1 MKKLFWAAA
10 VLVAALTVGCKK
22 DQGGNGGG
30 SAATPTFTSVVAE
43 ETAYYGERY
52 GEGTGF
58 YTMMLTNADGDK
70 LRLDCFAAIALNANT
85 ATLAS
90 GTYNVGTTADH
101 KVRTFVAATSESD
114 EAGTILWRNGEAT
127 LIDGGTMLV
136 NKSGSNLKIAFEFT
150 SNGQPVEINQFEGPV
165 TFLNKQEYPPREEDP
180 NPRVATSVI
189 AEYYG
194 IANTLGAE
202 AGMFIMALGCT
213 DLDANGMTNAEG
225 IQINGFMPLQEDHNN
240 LVIPEGTY
248 EVVKGLQEMTPF
260 KLIEGSIA
268 NSSYSGTTEFLT
280 NDKAQL
286 TEAWCIQEGTMNVER
301 NGEDYKITITFK
313 GLRADQSGIVSDKL
327 EEVNYVYEGP
337 IKVDNYAD
345 PASNL
350 TENKELGTITNKAL
364 LQTSDMGNDIT
375 GYFYYIWGDGIEIS
389 ISGQSISTKGSG
401 DMIVLSLCAP
411 ASMGE
416 RPEGVFEMGP
426 VYGTAFADKNIAMPA
441 NPMPL
446 QNGISP
452 LEGCWYTY
460 LKTLPNGDPTTDFWA
475 GAMPSQGS
483 VTTSNEGDNHIV
495 TFDFVDRNGYTIKG
509 TYNGPLMDLSS
520 AAAGF
525 YWPSYPISAE
535 LANPILRAYRN

>member
-22 DQGGNGGG
+22 GQDGNGGG
-30 SAATPTFTSVVAE
+30 SATTPTFTSVVAE

-52 GEGTGF
+52 GEGSGF
-58 YTMMLTNADGDK
+58 YTIMLTNADGDK
-70 LRLDCFAAIALNANT
+70 LRLDCFAAVALNANT

-136 NKSGSNLKIAFEFT
+136 NKSGSNLKFAFEFT

-180 NPRVATSVI
+180 NPRVATSVL
-189 AEYYG
+189 AQYYG

-202 AGMFIMALGCT
+202 GGMFIMALGCNDIT
-213 DLDANGMTNAEG
+213 ESLNNAEA

-248 EVVKGLQEMTPF
+248 EIQKGLEAMTPF

-268 NSSYSGTTEFLT
+268 NSTYGGTTEFLT
-280 NDKAQL
+280 NDKGQL
-286 TEAWCIQEGTMNVER
+286 TEAWCIQEGTMTVER
-301 NGEDYKITITFK
+301 NGEDYKITVAFK
-313 GLRADQSGIVSDKL
+313 GLRADQSGIVSQKL

-337 IKVDNYAD
+337 IEVANYAD
-345 PASNL
+345 PDSNI

-375 GYFYYIWGDGIEIS
+375 GYFYYIWGNGIDVS
-389 ISGQSISTKGSG
+389 ISGQNITTKGDG
-401 DMIVLSLCAP
+401 DMIVLALCGP
-411 ASMGE
+411 ASLGD
-416 RPEGVFEMGP
+416 RPAGVFEMGP
-426 VYGTAFADKNIAMPA
+426 VFGTAYADKQIAMPA

-460 LKTLPNGDPTTDFWA
+460 LKTVSDGAMVTSWA

-495 TFDFVDRNGYTIKG
+495 EFDFVDLNGHKITG
-509 TYNGPLMDLSS
+509 TYNGPLLDSS